1 MKKKYLL
8 SPGPTAVPETALL
21 SMARPMIHHRTPEF
35 SAIFEEVKEDL
46 KYLFQTNNDVMIL
59 SSSGTGAMEGTV
71 SNLFSPGD
79 KVLIINGGKFGERW
93 GKICEAYGLQTEW
106 LDVEWGKA
114 VEVSDVEARLNKDDT
129 IKGVLLQ
136 GNESSTTVC
145 HPVEEV
151 AKLVQGRDNTLLIVD
166 GITAVGVYDIPM
178 DKWGIDVL
186 LTGSQ
191 KALMLPPGLAF
202 ISFSDKAWKFNNNA
216 TLPRFYFDLKKE
228 QKNLGKNTTAYTPA
242 VSLIIGLREI
252 LRGIREEGLEKVF
265 ERNDRLARATR
276 KAMSAIG
283 LKLLAPDSP
292 AQCATGVFVPEEIDG
307 GKLLKALRDDFGI
320 TLAGG
325 QEHLKGKILRISHM
339 GYVDTF
345 DIIIAVSSIE
355 MALNVFGCHIK
366 LGAGVAA
373 AQEVLMEEYRDINN
387 HLQNS

>member
-46 KYLFQTNNDVMIL
+46 KYLFQTNTDVMIL

-79 KVLIINGGKFGERW
+79 KVLVINGGKFGERW

-114 VEVSDVEARLNKDDT
+114 VEARDVEARLNKDKT
-129 IKGVLLQ
+129 IKGVFLQ
-136 GNESSTTVC
+136 GNESSTTVS

-151 AKLVQGRDNTLLIVD
+151 AEIVRDRDNTLLIVD

-202 ISFSDKAWKFNNNA
+202 ISLSDKAWTFNSNA

-228 QKNLGKNTTAYTPA
+228 QKNLEKNTTAYTPA

-283 LKLLAPDSP
+283 LKPLAPDSP
-292 AQCATGVFVPEEIDG
+292 AQCATGVFVPEKIDG
-307 GKLLKALRDDFGI
+307 GKLLKALRDDFGV

-345 DIIIAVSSIE
+345 DIIIAVSSVE
-355 MALNVFGCHIK
+355 MALSVFGCHIK
-366 LGAGVAA
+366 LGEGVAA
-373 AQEVLMEEYRDINN
+373 AQEVLMEEYRDITT
-387 HLQNS
+387 